1 MTLFALLG
9 LPAFLMVAYGLLATP
24 RPGRSHSAVPAARGI
39 PVVQYLKGLVL
50 GVIGGVAA
58 AVLDRFLPVSYRP
71 FPLFLYLL
79 GRDYL
84 VVAALAAVVVVAS
97 HKKRSL
103 LETVFFVGGFY
114 SVVAAA
120 SVVISFGAYEPY
132 SLFLR
137 PALYMATVLYLPL
150 LHGACREWYGLRK
163 ALLAIAVAA
172 IPFVTAGIALLQRTF
187 HEAWAAG
194 IAAAFLAGA
203 ALLLYYGAER

>member
-9 LPAFLMVAYGLLATP
+9 LPAFLMVAYGLFATP
-24 RPGRSHSAVPAARGI
+24 RPGRSRSAVPAPRAV
-39 PVVQYLKGLVL
+39 PVVQYLKGLVF
-50 GVIGGVAA
+50 GVIGGVAS
-58 AVLDRFLPVSYRP
+58 AVLNRLLPVSYRP
-71 FPLFLYLL
+71 LPLFLYLL

-84 VVAALAAVVVVAS
+84 VLAALAAVVVAY

-103 LETVFFVGGFY
+103 LETIFFVGGFY

-120 SVVISFGAYEPY
+120 SVVISFGAYAPY

-163 ALLAIAVAA
+163 ALLGIAVAA
-172 IPFVTAGIALLQRTF
+172 VPFVTAGIALLHGTL

-203 ALLLYYGAER
+203 AVFLYYAAER